1 MREVCR
7 WSLWL
12 YKNLVQF
19 LRKKILCFLLHYS
32 WFKIWVLL
40 YVICSS
46 NFIFRS
52 GLSRRCSVRIFLRS
66 LILAHSSCCPR
77 FGFCLVSP
85 CRSEPVQVFFCLKL
99 IFLLWFLREYCY
111 RPVFCCPLISL
122 EHSTLVSFFSVLAQ
136 AQVAGWLGV
145 CADLCSLNDFS
156 CCRRSLAGLHSRW
169 GALLLCERLS
179 GRANLFFV
187 SCFHRAAQWPA
198 LIPAQLQ
205 WPAQGPS
212 SVAAGQ
218 GESWFQLP
226 SLRAVVSVWKFERTK
241 TSEVSEC
248 VAFYKS
254 WKYSMKFRKIQ
265 PKCIWWTKG
274 IWIFWKHENR
284 PIIRPN
290 K

>member
-19 LRKKILCFLLHYS
+19 LWKKILCFLLHYS

-111 RPVFCCPLISL
+111 RPVFLL
-122 EHSTLVSFFSVLAQ
+122 STDFSWAQ
-136 AQVAGWLGV
+136 HLGFVFLGPRASTSGWLVGRV
-145 CADLCSLNDFS
+145 
-156 CCRRSLAGLHSRW
+156 RRFVFTKW
-169 GALLLCERLS
+169 FFLLS
-179 GRANLFFV
+179 PVTGR
-187 SCFHRAAQWPA
+187 PA
-198 LIPAQLQ
+198 LPLGCFAAVRATK
-205 WPAQGPS
+205 WPSKFVFRLLFPPRGT
-212 SVAAGQ
+212 VASFNSCSITVTGAR
-218 GESWFQLP
+218 S
-226 SLRAVVSVWKFERTK
+226 
-241 TSEVSEC
+241 
-248 VAFYKS
+248 
-254 WKYSMKFRKIQ
+254 
-265 PKCIWWTKG
+265 
-274 IWIFWKHENR
+274 
-284 PIIRPN
+284 
-290 K
+290 